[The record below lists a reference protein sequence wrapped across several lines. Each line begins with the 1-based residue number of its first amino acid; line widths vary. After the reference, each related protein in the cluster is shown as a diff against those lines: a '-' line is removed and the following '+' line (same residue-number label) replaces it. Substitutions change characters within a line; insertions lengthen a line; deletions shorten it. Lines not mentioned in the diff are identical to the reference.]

1 MKCTTPESS
10 KTLFKCRTNNLPLND
25 RKRFKGEEEKRDMCG
40 AEREDL
46 KHFVMWCPEYNQE
59 RIEHPKL
66 RRPYRENED
75 WITGDLLFDNN
86 DIEITKEILHAFWK
100 KKERRNKEIKIS

>member
-1 MKCTTPESS
+1 MIE
-10 KTLFKCRTNNLPLND
+10 
-25 RKRFKGEEEKRDMCG
+25 KGEEEKCDMCG

-59 RIEHPKL
+59 RINHPKL
-66 RRPYRENED
+66 RRPYREDED
-75 WITGDLLFDNN
+75 WIIGDLLFDND

-100 KKERRNKEIKIS
+100 KREKKK